1 MQFSLNKSYQ
11 ILERTPTILKSLLS
25 DLDEKWIMNNEGPE
39 TFSPYDVIGHLI
51 NGEKTDWIART
62 KRILE
67 FGLSKP
73 FEPYDRFAQNINKV
87 AG

>member
-39 TFSPYDVIGHLI
+39 TFNKWRKNRLDCTYKKNTGVRAL
-51 NGEKTDWIART
+51 KTI
-62 KRILE
+62 
-67 FGLSKP
+67 
-73 FEPYDRFAQNINKV
+73 
-87 AG
+87 